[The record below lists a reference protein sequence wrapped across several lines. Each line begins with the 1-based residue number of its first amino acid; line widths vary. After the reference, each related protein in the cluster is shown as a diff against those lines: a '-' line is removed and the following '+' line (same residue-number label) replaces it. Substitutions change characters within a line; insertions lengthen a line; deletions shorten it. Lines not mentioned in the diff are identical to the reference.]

1 MNIFFNKNWSKQQNM
16 DYKIQSFTGSLK
28 LIAKYVIL
36 LKLFMIIKLHFW
48 NINEVMSFNFSNSTR
63 NKR

>member
-16 DYKIQSFTGSLK
+16 DYKIQSSTGSLK

-36 LKLFMIIKLHFW
+36 LKLFMIIKLNFW

-63 NKR
+63 NER